1 MRTAHHG
8 IRRVTL
14 MTWVFGLVIASV
26 IIGAKGLAQAAED
39 PFDSLA
45 VQRPAQRAPAPDLA
59 LPSLEG
65 GMVNL
70 KDFRG
75 KVILLGF
82 FTTA

>member
-8 IRRVTL
+8 IRRVTPI
-14 MTWVFGLVIASV
+14 TWVFGLVIASV
-26 IIGAKGLAQAAED
+26 IIGARGPAQAAEN

-45 VQRPAQRAPAPDLA
+45 VQRLAQRAPAPDLA

-65 GMVNL
+65 KTIHL

-75 KVILLGF
+75 KVVLLGF
-82 FTTA
+82 FTTT